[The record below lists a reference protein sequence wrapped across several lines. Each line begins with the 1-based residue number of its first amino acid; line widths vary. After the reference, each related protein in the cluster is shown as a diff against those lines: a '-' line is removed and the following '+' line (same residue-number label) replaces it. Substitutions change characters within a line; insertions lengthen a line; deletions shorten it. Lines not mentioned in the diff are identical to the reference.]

1 MARPAPLPP
10 SVEPPTWA
18 PPDTRAAW
26 SCQSAAAQPRDV
38 SSTIVSPEAWGD
50 TYMAHLRQAC
60 PDFVKAEQAFES
72 GHLRGPE
79 ECHLDEAHSPLVL
92 AARNADGSPKPGL
105 AAFALCVQGRPLHVG
120 CSDKCM
126 NCAVPRPLLRSS
138 CPYLFTAHIPPHLLI
153 MADAAMRGVGSP
165 AHASLGSAL
174 GCAAEMAAS
183 TQEVMSSTLPCSKL
197 FVHPVTGR
205 VMANV
210 RRLGVQKRHTAM
222 LRHMPAP
229 PSPPRHSCTTQ
240 QWSTPSPRL
249 AQRWSD
255 SRPLERPFRA
265 RLPKSLRPALQQLR
279 GQPKLT
285 QGALTWTSCATQ
297 TTHSSWHWDSAAPA
311 SPSCSAPGRQASLKV
326 CEIVSPPAAELRR
339 RWPCCTALVPALP

>member
-1 MARPAPLPP
+1 
-10 SVEPPTWA
+10 
-18 PPDTRAAW
+18 
-26 SCQSAAAQPRDV
+26 
-38 SSTIVSPEAWGD
+38 
-50 TYMAHLRQAC
+50 MAHLRHAC
-60 PDFVKAEQAFES
+60 PDFVKAEQAFDS

-126 NCAVPRPLLRSS
+126 NCAVSRPLLRSS

-222 LRHMPAP
+222 VRHMPAP
-229 PSPPRHSCTTQ
+229 PSPPPPQLHNPAMEYTFSKA
-240 QWSTPSPRL
+240 SPALERFEVPGAPL
-249 AQRWSD
+249 
-255 SRPLERPFRA
+255 SRPSAEVP
-265 RLPKSLRPALQQLR
+265 S
-279 GQPKLT
+279 
-285 QGALTWTSCATQ
+285 TST
-297 TTHSSWHWDSAAPA
+297 SAAPRPTEA
-311 SPSCSAPGRQASLKV
+311 DPGGIDVDQLRHTNHAFIVALGQRCSSITVVQRTRAPGLSQGV
-326 CEIVSPPAAELRR
+326 
-339 RWPCCTALVPALP
+339 